1 MTLLLLVIFI
11 IVFVVFKVWLSMEAK
26 NSMVTIAEELER
38 MFLFKFFRMFM
49 LAFQY
54 LYVPVIIPIA
64 VYIIR
69 YSHCPS
75 SKFMSITI
83 MVLTPL
89 VYYLIEYHQLE
100 LDHTS
105 SYQLSRK
112 NFPNNIYDGML
123 VYTHGIIIILL

>member
-1 MTLLLLVIFI
+1 
-11 IVFVVFKVWLSMEAK
+11 
-26 NSMVTIAEELER
+26 
-38 MFLFKFFRMFM
+38 
-49 LAFQY
+49 
-54 LYVPVIIPIA
+54 
-64 VYIIR
+64 
-69 YSHCPS
+69 
-75 SKFMSITI
+75 